1 MALGNEIS
9 LDKVYIYGEY
19 ILRYIFMCVSVGTCM
34 SQCAREEH
42 TQINFQKLLLLSY
55 CGFLGSNSGRQTW
68 RINSFTHGATSLA
81 SGMSFPLYSL
91 YWSFLT
97 MLPLCQRD
105 NLWRWCS
112 IMAVNSN
119 IPSPGKGLVRLCCV
133 PVIEKP
139 LWIHHTAA
147 CWRLCVEIKLGDLTT
162 SRREGTVCS
171 VWKNPVLPV
180 ISSQSQ
186 MLLD

>member
-1 MALGNEIS
+1 MWAHACRSVHGKNTHRSIFRSCFSSPTVGSWDQTWVVRLGGSIPLPMEPPLWPQEWASPFI
-9 LDKVYIYGEY
+9 VYIDH
-19 ILRYIFMCVSVGTCM
+19 FSPC
-34 SQCAREEH
+34 
-42 TQINFQKLLLLSY
+42 F
-55 CGFLGSNSGRQTW
+55 
-68 RINSFTHGATSLA
+68 
-81 SGMSFPLYSL
+81 
-91 YWSFLT
+91 
-97 MLPLCQRD
+97 PLCQRD

-119 IPSPGKGLVRLCCV
+119 IPSPGKGLGRLCCV

-171 VWKNPVLPV
+171 DWKNPVLPV

-186 MLLD
+186 MLLDSLSGRQFAK